1 VKLTREKRI
10 EEAEKRKEGQ
20 FYRDR
25 MRGRLRD
32 TIDGGAENTTGV
44 TTRWNQG
51 SKIIEDDSNDDDVAS
66 ESVVGG
72 LSEGREWVWLRLSFC
87 GL

>member
-1 VKLTREKRI
+1 MTGEKRI

-25 MRGRLRD
+25 MRDDYVTRSM
-32 TIDGGAENTTGV
+32 AERKYDRGV

-51 SKIIEDDSNDDDVAS
+51 SKIIDDDSNDDDVAS

-72 LSEGREWVWLRLSFC
+72 LSEGRDWVWLRL
-87 GL
+87 

>member
-1 VKLTREKRI
+1 MKLTREKRT

-32 TIDGGAENTTGV
+32 TIDGGKYEGNYSLES
-44 TTRWNQG
+44 RLQ

-66 ESVVGG
+66 DMLGG
-72 LSEGREWVWLRLSFC
+72 LSEGREWVWLKL
-87 GL
+87 